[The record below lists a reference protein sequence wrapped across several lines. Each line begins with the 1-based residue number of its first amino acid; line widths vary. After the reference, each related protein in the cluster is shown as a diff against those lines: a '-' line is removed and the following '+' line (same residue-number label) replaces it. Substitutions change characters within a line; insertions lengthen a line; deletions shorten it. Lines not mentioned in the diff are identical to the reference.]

1 MSSEMNGDALGCHGP
16 RTDRYH
22 HTACVFGG
30 LGRGDD
36 AGLSVPRKSQHRCVD
51 DRSELT
57 VLYSHFLSF

>member
-1 MSSEMNGDALGCHGP
+1 MNGDALGCHGP
-16 RTDRYH
+16 KTDSY

-36 AGLSVPRKSQHRCVD
+36 ARLSVPVKSQHRCVD
-51 DRSELT
+51 DRSELM